1 MSSSYKEI
9 IYLNKTELNSALS
22 QINQGMLESL
32 VERNSN
38 SKSTT
43 KEAGKSS
50 KVSGGFSS
58 FFNGGV
64 GATDKDAEQLNTLF
78 GEEKNIV
85 LNDFKLTALINDV
98 KPKELD
104 ETKEGDFIINAG
116 KFNISDFNFTE
127 AVLADPRS
135 SALSPKFK
143 SFMKD
148 IDAWDKST
156 ESGFKL
162 LNHYI
167 QYVNSLT
174 LGNLIL
180 SMNGIVGFTNKDNF
194 RINSGELQ
202 ALAYTHRSITVLG
215 IVEAIIE
222 DTITEVNEEIEN
234 MFDVTS
240 TDQNIFKNF
249 GKIVPKLTELTFLT
263 TNVMNKGDKFIRP
276 IALFFD

>member
-1 MSSSYKEI
+1 
-9 IYLNKTELNSALS
+9 
-22 QINQGMLESL
+22 
-32 VERNSN
+32 
-38 SKSTT
+38 
-43 KEAGKSS
+43 
-50 KVSGGFSS
+50 
-58 FFNGGV
+58 
-64 GATDKDAEQLNTLF
+64 
-78 GEEKNIV
+78 
-85 LNDFKLTALINDV
+85 
-98 KPKELD
+98 
-104 ETKEGDFIINAG
+104 
-116 KFNISDFNFTE
+116 
-127 AVLADPRS
+127 
-135 SALSPKFK
+135 
-143 SFMKD
+143 MKD

-202 ALAYTHRSITVLG
+202 ALAYTHRSIIVFG

-263 TNVMNKGDKFIRP
+263 TNIMNKGDKFIRP